1 MQGLKQKATIKRDIL
16 LFLVVLLG
24 IPSGLFGQN
33 TLEQFLDSAL
43 TRNPEAA
50 AIQSQ
55 IHSIQFDNQMISAVM
70 QAPKASIS
78 SELLVAPYLNNG
90 GQLID
95 TEPSAKAIGYD
106 VGITNGGLYSLLFNL
121 ELPLL
126 KGRQVT
132 HLQEQNQLEVNR
144 LKSRLDMIENE
155 LKRTIGNLY
164 FEALALQVSVDN
176 NRRNSELLNEEFQLI
191 KSLTRKGL
199 YRISDYKLM
208 ELELKSDSIGLSTS
222 ISDYEFAL
230 RQLKSACGIRQEDV
244 SRLSA
249 TTLEMSRALQSPS
262 LFVSTFAL
270 DSLSAIAQQQ
280 VSNDRY
286 LPQLNVYFNSGL
298 NSTSI
303 PLLERHIGA
312 SAGIQL
318 TYNLFD
324 GHQKKINEQQ
334 QLLSINNATL
344 QKQLKL
350 HEIKSQAEA
359 SFQNI
364 QNTRAELLKQK
375 KLQGEYADLLKIYQ
389 EEVGSA
395 QISVID
401 LIAFLKKYSEINRN
415 VSIREIMLNK
425 MINEYNY
432 WNR

>member
-1 MQGLKQKATIKRDIL
+1 
-16 LFLVVLLG
+16 
-24 IPSGLFGQN
+24 
-33 TLEQFLDSAL
+33 
-43 TRNPEAA
+43 
-50 AIQSQ
+50 
-55 IHSIQFDNQMISAVM
+55 
-70 QAPKASIS
+70 
-78 SELLVAPYLNNG
+78 
-90 GQLID
+90 
-95 TEPSAKAIGYD
+95 
-106 VGITNGGLYSLLFNL
+106 
-121 ELPLL
+121 
-126 KGRQVT
+126 
-132 HLQEQNQLEVNR
+132 
-144 LKSRLDMIENE
+144 MIENE